1 MFSRSIFKATSYFTL
16 SSVLMC
22 SFAPVKT
29 AFSVGISKERKGS
42 FIKALDVIHEWVISC
57 CSIKGFNKYEMKEIN
72 LFHNDIKNLLN
83 LTFERCKEYEKWFEE
98 NKEIVD
104 KIKLLEKYY
113 EKAKEQNKKLAMSVF
128 SSDLK
133 NYKKKYEDH
142 KKKRKDIVFAL
153 AIQKTFDDFLKGLIG
168 SKGEVVSKEEIG
180 KKNSGLSLNFD
191 LYALRKIRNIW
202 NLCRVCKE
210 ILECKNDENGN
221 KKNNFN
227 SISLGKKASILRN
240 LHSSLKRKNIKNVR
254 KYIDEINEEFGELGY
269 YYEDNSLLKRVC
281 DDLYYIENIL
291 QWIDDQRQLAYKRF
305 EKISKFEKH
314 FNIDSKLKPE
324 TKRSNIMYLYPF
336 FTSFII
342 KNEINKIFGRD
353 YVEGMFKFLNKF
365 NKNLFKQTI
374 NKEYPEYLQKR
385 QLEENV
391 ELRNA
396 HIENI
401 KNILK
406 YNVDKFLNKEEQ
418 DKLNKALEP
427 SVYEFST
434 PYIHMPGLMSQ

>member
-1 MFSRSIFKATSYFTL
+1 MFSKGIFEATSYFSL

-29 AFSVGISKERKGS
+29 AFSVGISKARKDS

-57 CSIKGFNKYEMKEIN
+57 CRSKEFDERDIKETDS
-72 LFHNDIKNLLN
+72 LHNDIKNLLN
-83 LTFERCKEYEKWFEE
+83 LTFKRCKEYEIWLEKNE
-98 NKEIVD
+98 EIVNT
-104 KIKLLEKYY
+104 IKLLDKYY
-113 EKAKEQNKKLAMSVF
+113 EKAKKQNKKTAMSLIDL
-128 SSDLK
+128 DLK
-133 NYKKKYEDH
+133 NYKKEYEDH

-168 SKGEVVSKEEIG
+168 SKGEVISKEEIG
-180 KKNSGLSLNFD
+180 NKNGKLSSDFD
-191 LYALRKIRNIW
+191 LYAPCKIRNIW
-202 NLCRVCKE
+202 NLCKVCKE

-221 KKNNFN
+221 KKKNFN
-227 SISLGKKASILRN
+227 IISLDKKASTLRY

-254 KYIDEINEEFGELGY
+254 KYIDEINEEFGESGY
-269 YYEDNSLLKRVC
+269 DYEDNSLLKRVC

-374 NKEYPEYLQKR
+374 NKEYPEYLQKE
-385 QLEENV
+385 QIEKNE

-396 HIENI
+396 QLEKK
-401 KNILK
+401 KNVLK
-406 YNVDKFLNKEEQ
+406 YNIGKFLSEEEQ
-418 DKLNKALEP
+418 EKLNKALEP